1 MGSGWGGALY
11 DISKVPAL
19 AGPQPPGARAD
30 QHTRSHF
37 LSAHYVVP
45 KIVPVHFHGCYLC
58 LCLNVYFSERE
69 SGRNPVEDALR
80 KALFLIWQNLKEHAQ
95 DWLATRLLCLFF
107 IVLMYVTVNLAGD
120 NGESKC

>member
-1 MGSGWGGALY
+1 M
-11 DISKVPAL
+11 
-19 AGPQPPGARAD
+19 
-30 QHTRSHF
+30 
-37 LSAHYVVP
+37 
-45 KIVPVHFHGCYLC
+45 
-58 LCLNVYFSERE
+58 
-69 SGRNPVEDALR
+69 EDALR